1 MVRNLNEKFKYPICG
16 SLRIGEKNE
25 KNIPRKLDYFTV
37 HKDKNTTDDV
47 IKQFNSKYD
56 KPKQLIIKFLT
67 DEPLQIDYLKYGKSG
82 LLCKGDGEKAHFKT
96 DNNDWSE
103 CECSENCEH
112 RGIECKLT
120 GRLFFIIKDINIGGL
135 WRLQTQSYNTIQN
148 FLTTLNFLKDMGIDI
163 KQKEF
168 RITTEENKAIV
179 NGKVNKFTTIS
190 LRMIENT
197 NETNIAESKEEKN
210 TLPREDKRESSEN
223 ILPKNDNMEVIN
235 NKEDCENY
243 LTLVEIKDV
252 CKGDK
257 TIKQAV
263 FCNMKD
269 ELITLLIHPNI
280 QNEVCNWEIA
290 SVISPQNIYEKN
302 NCKILKEYK
311 EILIIKKAV

>member
-1 MVRNLNEKFKYPICG
+1 MVRDLSERFKYPICG

-25 KNIPRKLDYFTV
+25 KNIPKKLDYFTV
-37 HKDKNTTDDV
+37 HKDKHTTDEV
-47 IKQFNSKYD
+47 IKQFNSRYD
-56 KPKQLIIKFLT
+56 KPKQLTIRFLT

-82 LLCKGDGEKAHFKT
+82 LLCKGDGEKANFKT
-96 DNNDWSE
+96 DNDWNE
-103 CECSENCEH
+103 CECSENCKH

-135 WRLQTQSYNTIQN
+135 WRLQTQSYNTIHN

-168 RITTEENKAIV
+168 RIATEENKAIV
-179 NGKVNKFTTIS
+179 DGRVNKFTTIS

-197 NETNIAESKEEKN
+197 NETSIIESQEEKN
-210 TLPREDKRESSEN
+210 TLTGEDEKESSKN
-223 ILPKNDNMEVIN
+223 ILSKNNNEVIN
-235 NKEDCENY
+235 NQEDYENY

-252 CKGDK
+252 CKGNK

-269 ELITLLIHPNI
+269 ELITLLIHPDI

-311 EILIIKKAV
+311 EISIIKKAV